1 MPKYTRR
8 KVHKMRKEIQFLRMK
23 KGKLHL
29 HLYYTHVKTAS
40 ERDKLWYHTESE
52 INAIMSKEIGKK
64 WKTTDVRIKKLNKSN
79 HKDEAFILG

>member
-1 MPKYTRR
+1 
-8 KVHKMRKEIQFLRMK
+8 
-23 KGKLHL
+23 
-29 HLYYTHVKTAS
+29 VKTAS